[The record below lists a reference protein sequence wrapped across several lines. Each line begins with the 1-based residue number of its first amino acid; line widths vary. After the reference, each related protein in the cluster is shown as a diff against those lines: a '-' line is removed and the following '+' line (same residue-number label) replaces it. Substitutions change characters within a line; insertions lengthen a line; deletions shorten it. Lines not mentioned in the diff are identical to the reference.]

1 MSNELKPVDVSDV
14 TLFKLKTHLNAKFS
28 SEINNIKL
36 ASKPQDKS
44 KVVDNPDDEKSE
56 SVIEQKESNIGK
68 DALEDEM

>member
-14 TLFKLKTHLNAKFS
+14 TLLKLKTHLNKKFS

-44 KVVDNPDDEKSE
+44 KVVDYPDDEKSE
-56 SVIEQKESNIGK
+56 SVIE
-68 DALEDEM
+68 